1 MDPLMLL
8 AAAALLALALRAVA
22 GKSGW
27 WRKDNTNYPMRTW
40 RLRLSATPIDT
51 TSFLSNGYS
60 EFITGFT
67 TGEVTASGF
76 FDPTKSLTIDDSV
89 DMSLGIGGGY
99 SILITVTILDVTYST
114 AVDRAGEVEVMGRT
128 NGVFTPIFQQAG

>member
-1 MDPLMLL
+1 MELDPLMLL
-8 AAAALLALALRAVA
+8 ATLLVLLLGAVA

-27 WRKDNTNYPMRTW
+27 WRKDNTDHPMRTW

-76 FDPTKSLTIDDSV
+76 FDPTRSITIDDSV

-99 SILITVTILDVTYST
+99 SILITVTILDITYST

-128 NGVFTPIFQQAG
+128 NGVFTPTFAQGA